1 MFLGSAQ
8 KFDEAVEFGFP
19 STAGGHAPTAR
30 YTLPPIAT
38 DARNFSRDMHTFLR
52 DDRVSFLE
60 QDDDDAK
67 SDSGES
73 ATDVDSPVTPSSTGM
88 SFRCHSRHVSPSAF
102 SSLDS
107 TGFSPMHSMA
117 GRSNRE
123 MTLRMTL
130 TRPDLRADE
139 EQLYGWKEQKGRK
152 DDPFALE
159 ELHLTD
165 DMTGAKGAFAVKPK
179 PQGNLVSRLFKRA
192 SKRGSRQ
199 AYSKN

>member
-1 MFLGSAQ
+1 
-8 KFDEAVEFGFP
+8 
-19 STAGGHAPTAR
+19 
-30 YTLPPIAT
+30 
-38 DARNFSRDMHTFLR
+38 
-52 DDRVSFLE
+52 
-60 QDDDDAK
+60 
-67 SDSGES
+67 
-73 ATDVDSPVTPSSTGM
+73 
-88 SFRCHSRHVSPSAF
+88 
-102 SSLDS
+102 
-107 TGFSPMHSMA
+107 MA

-165 DMTGAKGAFAVKPK
+165 DMTGAQGAFAVKPK

-199 AYSKN
+199 ACSKN

>member
-1 MFLGSAQ
+1 
-8 KFDEAVEFGFP
+8 
-19 STAGGHAPTAR
+19 
-30 YTLPPIAT
+30 
-38 DARNFSRDMHTFLR
+38 
-52 DDRVSFLE
+52 
-60 QDDDDAK
+60 
-67 SDSGES
+67 
-73 ATDVDSPVTPSSTGM
+73 
-88 SFRCHSRHVSPSAF
+88 
-102 SSLDS
+102 
-107 TGFSPMHSMA
+107 MA

-199 AYSKN
+199 ACSK